1 MSNAKYNVEPGFFS
15 AGIIQ
20 LVLNYN
26 FLRYGI
32 WEPSKID
39 LRMTPLEILPDVK
52 LLKNEVGFPLQNQEK
67 SLVVGTVRMGYGHH
81 RMAYA
86 LYTWGLK
93 KYSQIYLHDLIGL
106 GSKESDAIKDVDGF
120 YSQMSRAASEMGGM
134 IEWSWGMLMSQGGI
148 SSLHTSL
155 AFAKRYVNL
164 MGNISRD
171 NPYISTYPLN
181 GQIAVE
187 AGVKKV
193 IHLIPDNYPQ
203 YYLLVP
209 GALNLV
215 QSPAAYL
222 KFIEMGFPKENLSI
236 AGHWVSEK
244 IGANSIFHSECRLER
259 AEKKLKRRI
268 TLAIGGAGAQK
279 NFTKSLLESLKESL
293 LKDKFQLFI
302 NTGDHSGLFHELKDH
317 CKSIGI
323 PFDEVTDRVSMETFL
338 KDAELSKM
346 TDLNRKSLVFFH
358 FEDYFTAFSA
368 TDDLICVSD
377 ILMTKPSE
385 LAFFPIPKIFIRRV
399 GDHEAASAFRSME
412 LGEGTMECREVEH
425 TVEMVNIL
433 TGADDLFRRMCEC
446 IIRNSR
452 EGIYDG
458 AKRAIEQALG

>member
-1 MSNAKYNVEPGFFS
+1 
-15 AGIIQ
+15 
-20 LVLNYN
+20 
-26 FLRYGI
+26 
-32 WEPSKID
+32 
-39 LRMTPLEILPDVK
+39 
-52 LLKNEVGFPLQNQEK
+52 
-67 SLVVGTVRMGYGHH
+67 
-81 RMAYA
+81 
-86 LYTWGLK
+86 
-93 KYSQIYLHDLIGL
+93 
-106 GSKESDAIKDVDGF
+106 
-120 YSQMSRAASEMGGM
+120 
-134 IEWSWGMLMSQGGI
+134 
-148 SSLHTSL
+148 
-155 AFAKRYVNL
+155 
-164 MGNISRD
+164 
-171 NPYISTYPLN
+171 
-181 GQIAVE
+181 
-187 AGVKKV
+187 
-193 IHLIPDNYPQ
+193 
-203 YYLLVP
+203 
-209 GALNLV
+209 
-215 QSPAAYL
+215 
-222 KFIEMGFPKENLSI
+222 
-236 AGHWVSEK
+236 
-244 IGANSIFHSECRLER
+244 
-259 AEKKLKRRI
+259 
-268 TLAIGGAGAQK
+268 LAIGGAGAQK

-302 NTGDHSGLFHELKDH
+302 NTGDDSGLFHELKDH